1 MIQSYKQNQN
11 PVPEATF
18 ETKPTHYKPI
28 IISISHPSNFVCVFF
43 RGFTMRQSS
52 KRVYPLHEVDQGTD
66 MDVDNRH
73 ALWRQPELADMKE
86 ISPRY
91 T

>member
-1 MIQSYKQNQN
+1 
-11 PVPEATF
+11 
-18 ETKPTHYKPI
+18 
-28 IISISHPSNFVCVFF
+28 
-43 RGFTMRQSS
+43 MRQSS

-73 ALWRQPELADMKE
+73 ALWRQPELADIKE
-86 ISPRY
+86 IIPRY